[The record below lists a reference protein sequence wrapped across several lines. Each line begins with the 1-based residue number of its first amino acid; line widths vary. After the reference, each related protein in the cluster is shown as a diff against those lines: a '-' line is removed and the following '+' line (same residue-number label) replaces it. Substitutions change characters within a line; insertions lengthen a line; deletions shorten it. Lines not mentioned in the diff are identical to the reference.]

1 MIWRRRAAAPGGG
14 LRRARV
20 VSAWLFLAPAMIA
33 LAFVALWP
41 LLRTFWLSLT
51 DAGLAAPLESR
62 FIGLE
67 NYRLLLSDAEW
78 WRSVRNT
85 IIFAAVSVFIETIL
99 GLVIALALN
108 VHFRGRGLLRAA
120 MLIPWAMP
128 TVVSAK
134 LWAWMYNDVY
144 GVINALLVG
153 LGLIA
158 APIAWTA
165 DPQYAL
171 SAIIIVDVWKSTPFM
186 ALLIL
191 AALQMLP
198 DELYEAAKV
207 DGVGPLRGFVD
218 ITLPLIRPALV
229 VAVVFRLL
237 DAFRVFDLVYV
248 LTGNTRETMSMSVFA
263 RQQLIEFQDLGYG
276 AAAATAVFFVIAM
289 FTVAFVTLLRVRT
302 EATK

>member
-1 MIWRRRAAAPGGG
+1 MNLRRSAAAPGAR

-20 VSAWLFLAPAMIA
+20 VSAWLFLAPALIA
-33 LAFVALWP
+33 LALVALWP
-41 LLRTFWLSLT
+41 LMRTFWLGLT
-51 DAGLAAPLESR
+51 DAELAAPSEAR
-62 FIGLE
+62 FVGFE
-67 NYRLLLSDAEW
+67 NYVLLLNDVDW

-85 IIFAAVSVFIETIL
+85 IVFASISVFIETLL

-108 VHFRGRGLLRAA
+108 ARFRGRGLLRAA

-144 GVINALLVG
+144 GVINAVLIG

-165 DPQYAL
+165 DPDYAL

-186 ALLIL
+186 TLLIL

-198 DELYEAAKV
+198 DEFYEAAKV
-207 DGVGPLRGFVD
+207 DGVGPVRGFLD
-218 ITLPLIRPALV
+218 ITLPLIRPALM

-237 DAFRVFDLVYV
+237 DAFRVFDVVYV
-248 LTGNTRETMSMSVFA
+248 LTGNTPETMSMSVFA
-263 RQQLIEFQDLGYG
+263 RQQLVDFQDLGYG
-276 AAAATAVFFVIAM
+276 AAAATWVFFVIAM
-289 FTVAFVTLLRVRT
+289 FTAAFVTLSRVQT
-302 EATK
+302 EVTK